1 MINASELR
9 AGMVVKMDGGPWRVL
24 EAAYHI
30 GQGKMPGSVHARVRD
45 VLKGSTRELRLRP
58 EEKLQETALDKQEM
72 QFLYSD
78 ADSATLM
85 NPQSF
90 EQISIPLETIGPG
103 NIFLKTEMAVPVE
116 FYNGQPVSVVLP
128 ETVDLEVQAT
138 PPPAHQQQDS
148 VYKAATL
155 ENGMEVMVPQFIA
168 PGEVVRIEV
177 ATGKYVERVR
187 KDSRKY

>member
-1 MINASELR
+1 MVNASDLR
-9 AGMVVKMDGGPWRVL
+9 TGMVIKMDGEPWRVL

-30 GQGKMPGSVHARVRD
+30 GQGKMPGSVHTKVRD
-45 VLKGSTRELRLRP
+45 VLKGTTRELRFRP
-58 EEKLQETALDKQEM
+58 EERLEETVLEKQDMEY
-72 QFLYSD
+72 LYSD
-78 ADSATLM
+78 ADSAAFM

-103 NIFLKTEMAVPVE
+103 KTFLKGEMVVPVE

-138 PPPAHQQQDS
+138 TPPAHQQQDS
-148 VYKAATL
+148 VYKPATL

-168 PGEVVRIEV
+168 PGETVRIEV
-177 ATGKYVERVR
+177 ATGK
-187 KDSRKY
+187 